1 MSEKVQKSEVPE
13 FICEHCGEPIRKNED
28 FVNGRMVIAQG
39 RGNAIVVYHKS
50 RKECFE
56 ASQSEQ

>member
-1 MSEKVQKSEVPE
+1 MPEKVQESRVSK
-13 FICEHCGEPIRKNED
+13 FICKHCGEPIRKNED

-39 RGNAIVVYHKS
+39 EGMAIVVYHKNQ
-50 RKECFE
+50 KECFE